1 MTTSVRFA
9 PSPTGLLHVGNA
21 RAAIVNWLFA
31 RSRGG
36 SFMLRL
42 DDTDQA
48 RSNAEYAARIEEDLR
63 WLGLG
68 WDRFARQSDRL
79 ARYQAA
85 AEALRAKGRLYPAYE
100 TEEELARQ
108 RALRRA
114 RRLPPVY
121 DRSALALGAAERARL
136 EAEGRRPHW
145 RFLLE
150 AGSTAWTDGI
160 RGEVRIDAATVS
172 DPVLIRADGTP
183 LYTFCSVVDDI
194 DFGITD
200 VIRGEDHVTN
210 TLTQIQLF
218 HALGAAPPVF
228 AHFALLVGT
237 DGEALS
243 KREAALSLAS
253 LRETGIEPMAV
264 ASLIARLGTADPVE
278 PRQTLAELVAGFDLS
293 RFGRAAARFDEAELK
308 HLSARILHG
317 MDFARAAPRLRE
329 IGLAAAGEEF
339 WRAVRGN
346 LETMADARH
355 WWRVVAGP
363 LAGVIEAPEYLA
375 QAAAL
380 LPPEPW
386 GGDVWREWTAALRER
401 TGRKGRTLFHPLR
414 LALTA
419 REHGPEMHNLLPL
432 IGRERA
438 QARLA
443 GRTA

>member
-1 MTTSVRFA
+1 MKPAVRFA
-9 PSPTGLLHVGNA
+9 PSPTGLLHVGNV
-21 RAAIVNWLFA
+21 RAALVNWLFA

-42 DDTDQA
+42 DDTDRA
-48 RSNAEYAARIEEDLR
+48 RSSAGYADRIGQDLR
-63 WLGLG
+63 WLGLD

-79 ARYQAA
+79 ARYEAVAA
-85 AEALRAKGRLYPAYE
+85 RLRAAGRLYPAYE
-100 TEEELARQ
+100 TEEELERQ

-121 DRSALALGAAERARL
+121 DRAALKLGAAERARL

-150 AGSTAWTDGI
+150 GETTGWEDGI
-160 RGEVRIDAATVS
+160 RGEVRIDAASLS

-194 DFGITD
+194 DFAITD

-218 HALGAAPPVF
+218 RALGAPPPRF
-228 AHFALLVGT
+228 AHFALLVGAG
-237 DGEALS
+237 GEALS
-243 KREAALSLAS
+243 KREASLSLAG
-253 LRETGIEPMAV
+253 LRDAGIEPMAV

-278 PRQTLAELVAGFDLS
+278 PRQTLAELTEGFDLS

-317 MDFARAAPRLRE
+317 MDFARAAPRLGE
-329 IGLAAAGEEF
+329 IGLGAAGADF
-339 WRAVRGN
+339 WLAVRGN
-346 LETMADARH
+346 LETMADAAL
-355 WWRVVAGP
+355 WWRVARGP
-363 LAGVIEAPEYLA
+363 LAPVIEEPDYLA
-375 QAAAL
+375 AAARL

-386 GGDVWREWTAALRER
+386 SEEVWRHWTGALRAA
-401 TGRKGRTLFHPLR
+401 TGRKGRALFHPLR

-438 QARLA
+438 LLRLA